1 MKRFAE
7 FSRDFVQK
15 GELSR
20 AELQPANVGLLVFPD
35 FWYTHFP
42 AERQVGFRKPKTMSD
57 TQVRLLGNDLSCQ
70 HASSAASQHEGELF
84 KSMEE
89 VEAQTIGNLL
99 PDEDDLFSGVID
111 GLGLNFH
118 PNKGDESED
127 FDLFSSGGGM
137 ELKEDDRVS
146 MVPRNS
152 DIVRVL
158 NGQWSS
164 NGLIVG
170 EHPSRTLFVRNID
183 SSVEDSELKALFEQY
198 GDIQTL
204 YTSCKL
210 HGFVMVSYYD
220 TRAAQNAMRAL
231 QNKLLNCRKLDI
243 QYSIPKENQSEK
255 DVNQRTVVVFNLD
268 SSVSTDELQQI
279 FCAFGE
285 IKAIRE
291 TPHKHDHKFIE
302 FYDVKAAEAAFH
314 AMNRNDIAGKL
325 FKLEPRRLWGV
336 RSFLQQPELEQDK
349 PNPCKST
356 FDELSSGN
364 SVAPGKTASGCTS
377 NGSTQVVAPFANQGV
392 LNFHPHSLSECHDRL
407 ANGIPFN
414 SHSTITVTSPMM
426 TEGLDN
432 RHIRGAKSNGHLS
445 QPNARVFGSPGNG
458 SLPLNGN
465 HYMWNNSHSRQ
476 HDLPSAMVLPNS
488 PSFVNGIHANH
499 LPHIPAFPRA
509 PPVMLNV
516 GSPVHHH
523 VGSAPPVNSAFWDR
537 RHPYTGESPEA
548 SGFHLGSLGSMGFP
562 SSLLSHPSEFASHNI
577 FSHAGGNCMD
587 LTKNGGVHS
596 SQQMSHLF
604 PGRNPNDCVRSFSYR
619 RNESNSSNA
628 DKKQF
633 ELDLDRIIRGEDSR
647 TTLMIK
653 NIPNKYTSKMLLAA
667 IDEHCRGTYD
677 FIYLPIDF
685 KNKCNVG
692 YAFINMI
699 DPQQIIP
706 LYKAFNGKKWEK
718 FNSEKVASIA
728 YARIQGK
735 AALITHFQNSS
746 LMNEDKRCRP
756 ILFHTSGPNAG
767 DQEPFPMG
775 TNIRPRPRRPRT
787 TGNDEKHQQ
796 GISSTLVNTEEFSNG
811 ADSLLGF
818 SKDSD

>member
-1 MKRFAE
+1 MPFEILDQRNAVASSHFLG
-7 FSRDFVQK
+7 D
-15 GELSR
+15 
-20 AELQPANVGLLVFPD
+20 
-35 FWYTHFP
+35 THFP
-42 AERQVGFRKPKTMSD
+42 AERQVGFRKLKTMSD

-70 HASSAASQHEGELF
+70 HASSAASQHEEELF

-99 PDEDDLFSGVID
+99 PDEDDLFSGVIGD
-111 GLGLNFH
+111 LGLNAH
-118 PNKGDESED
+118 ANKGDESED

-137 ELKEDDRVS
+137 ELKEDDRIS

-158 NGQWSS
+158 NGQGRSS

-183 SSVEDSELKALFEQY
+183 CYVEDSELKALFE
-198 GDIQTL
+198 
-204 YTSCKL
+204 
-210 HGFVMVSYYD
+210 
-220 TRAAQNAMRAL
+220 
-231 QNKLLNCRKLDI
+231 
-243 QYSIPKENQSEK
+243 ENQSEK

-285 IKAIRE
+285 IKEIRE
-291 TPHKHDHKFIE
+291 IPHKHDHKFIE
-302 FYDVKAAEAAFH
+302 FYDVKAAEAAVH

-336 RSFLQQPELEQDK
+336 RSFMQQPELEQDE

-364 SVAPGKTASGCTS
+364 SVASGKTASGS
-377 NGSTQVVAPFANQGV
+377 MGDGSTQVVAPFANQGV
-392 LNFHPHSLSECHDRL
+392 PNFHPHSLSKCHDCL

-414 SHSTITVTSPMM
+414 SYSTIAVTSPMM
-426 TEGLDN
+426 AEGLDN

-465 HYMWNNSHSRQ
+465 HYMWNNSHSHQ

-499 LPHIPAFPRA
+499 LPCVPAFPRA

-523 VGSAPPVNSAFWDR
+523 IGSAPPVNSAFWDR

-562 SSLLSHPSEFASHNI
+562 SSLLSHPSEFASRNI

-619 RNESNSSNA
+619 RNESNSSSA

-633 ELDLDRIIRGEDSR
+633 ELDIDRIIRGEDSR